1 MADSELWG
9 HGFNPEETTG
19 IQPVGWPGGKPEL
32 KESGW
37 GIQKASEEGEE
48 TLVSRR
54 ALAEGEETLAS
65 RRALAEGQQVGGTS
79 QNEFSSETVTEPP
92 FGEQAQAPASNTTPM
107 PPDPPASNSAPKAS
121 ETPGG
126 YNAPLNSRD
135 AETVVLP
142 AITQPYPLE
151 RQFDTGY
158 SRNAAPVTQ
167 PQQDTY
173 TAVLPAKDEK
183 GYIYRN
189 NGRRLTKSEDPTPI
203 VMKTVSGEMT
213 LTLDHV
219 SIRRYGSEA
228 TRHGSDYVQMPLTCI
243 STTDLIQDTDK
254 DGNTRV
260 AAWFDVVLPDGTHN
274 QEPESTEE
282 ASKDAYSFEVSN
294 IAEAKAFLAE
304 VDKRIQKARVP
315 MPPEDLPI
323 RLLSTAKKAT
333 MYVVVAVLAVAT
345 LLCGYFA
352 LRNNHPATGGNT
364 KALTSEVSSLKK
376 QVEDLSKQ
384 RDDANAKANKAQQD
398 ADNANKAKAEAEK
411 KLSELQQSNAQQSA
425 TAQSIQN
432 IINSNPPLS
441 RQALLD
447 NAVAQGISQS
457 DAEAAINQLGI
468 NFQNN
473 ANSQAQ
479 TYRNANPTYSKQQ
492 IQDMLTQA
500 GFTQQEAQQAVQGIS
515 DAQTQS
521 QNSNSGQDSP
531 TVGSSE
537 ESSNDTQSWGD
548 KAQDLYNGV
557 KDTVGGLL

>member
-1 MADSELWG
+1 MQENELWG
-9 HGFNPEETTG
+9 RGFNPEETTG
-19 IQPVGWPGGKPEL
+19 IQPVGWPSGKPEL

-37 GIQKASEEGEE
+37 GIPKASEE
-48 TLVSRR
+48 V
-54 ALAEGEETLAS
+54 EETLAS
-65 RRALAEGQQVGGTS
+65 RRALAEGQS
-79 QNEFSSETVTEPP
+79 EPP
-92 FGEQAQAPASNTTPM
+92 TGDTTPM
-107 PPDPPASNSAPKAS
+107 APARDTTPMMP
-121 ETPGG
+121 ETPARDVTPMTPGAPVR
-126 YNAPLNSRD
+126 NASVPLNSRD

-151 RQFDTGY
+151 RQFDTAGY
-158 SRNAAPVTQ
+158 SRNAAPVNQ

-274 QEPESTEE
+274 QEPESTED
-282 ASKDAYSFEVSN
+282 ASKDIYSFEVSN
-294 IAEAKAFLAE
+294 VDEARAFLAE

-323 RLLSTAKKAT
+323 RLPSTARKAA
-333 MYVVVAVLAVAT
+333 MYVVIAVLAVAT

-352 LRNNHPATGGNT
+352 LRNNHLAAGGNT
-364 KALTSEVSSLKK
+364 KALTSEVSSLKQ

-515 DAQTQS
+515 DAQTQQQTQGVTDDGS
-521 QNSNSGQDSP
+521 SLQD
-531 TVGSSE
+531 TVG
-537 ESSNDTQSWGD
+537 
-548 KAQDLYNGV
+548 DLYNGAKEKV
-557 KDTVGGLL
+557 QGLF

>member
-1 MADSELWG
+1 MQENELWG

-19 IQPVGWPGGKPEL
+19 IQPVGWPSGKPEL

-37 GIQKASEEGEE
+37 GIPKASEEGEE

-54 ALAEGEETLAS
+54 ALAEG
-65 RRALAEGQQVGGTS
+65 Q
-79 QNEFSSETVTEPP
+79 SESP
-92 FGEQAQAPASNTTPM
+92 FGDTTSMAPARDTTPM
-107 PPDPPASNSAPKAS
+107 MP
-121 ETPGG
+121 ETPARDVTPMTPGAPVR
-126 YNAPLNSRD
+126 NASVPLNSRD

-151 RQFDTGY
+151 RQFDTAGY
-158 SRNAAPVTQ
+158 SRNATPVTQ

-274 QEPESTEE
+274 QEPENTEE
-282 ASKDAYSFEVSN
+282 ASKDIYSFEVSN
-294 IAEAKAFLAE
+294 VAEARAFLAE

-323 RLLSTAKKAT
+323 RLPSTAKKAA
-333 MYVVVAVLAVAT
+333 MYVVIAVLAVAT

-352 LRNNHPATGGNT
+352 LRNSHPAAGGNT
-364 KALTSEVSSLKK
+364 KALTSEVSSLKQ

-515 DAQTQS
+515 DAQTQTN
-521 QNSNSGQDSP
+521 NSNSGQDDP

-537 ESSNDTQSWGD
+537 ESSNGTHWGD

>member
-1 MADSELWG
+1 MADNELWG

-37 GIQKASEEGEE
+37 GIPKASE
-48 TLVSRR
+48 
-54 ALAEGEETLAS
+54 EGEETLAS
-65 RRALAEGQQVGGTS
+65 RRALAEGQS
-79 QNEFSSETVTEPP
+79 EPP
-92 FGEQAQAPASNTTPM
+92 TGDTTLMTPARDTTLMTPARDATPM
-107 PPDPPASNSAPKAS
+107 TP
-121 ETPGG
+121 ETPARDVTTMTPGAPIR
-126 YNAPLNSRD
+126 NASVPLNSRD

-142 AITQPYPLE
+142 AIMQPYPLE
-151 RQFDTGY
+151 RQFDTAGY
-158 SRNAAPVTQ
+158 SRNATPVTQ

-183 GYIYRN
+183 GHIYRN

-203 VMKTVSGEMT
+203 VMKMVSGEMT

-243 STTDLIQDTDK
+243 STADLIQDTDK

-274 QEPESTEE
+274 QEPENTEE

-294 IAEAKAFLAE
+294 VDEARAFLAE

-323 RLLSTAKKAT
+323 RLPSTAKKAA
-333 MYVVVAVLAVAT
+333 MYVVIAVLAVAT

-352 LRNNHPATGGNT
+352 LRNSHPAAGGNT
-364 KALTSEVSSLKK
+364 KALISEVSSLKQ

-515 DAQTQS
+515 DAQTQPQPQGVTDDGS
-521 QNSNSGQDSP
+521 SLQD
-531 TVGSSE
+531 TVG
-537 ESSNDTQSWGD
+537 
-548 KAQDLYNGV
+548 DLYNGAKEKV
-557 KDTVGGLL
+557 QGLF

>member
-1 MADSELWG
+1 MADNELWG

-37 GIQKASEEGEE
+37 GIPKASEEGEE

-92 FGEQAQAPASNTTPM
+92 FGEQAQAL
-107 PPDPPASNSAPKAS
+107 ASNSAPKAS

-142 AITQPYPLE
+142 VITQPYPLE

-158 SRNAAPVTQ
+158 SRNVPPQ
-167 PQQDTY
+167 QQDTY
-173 TAVLPAKDEK
+173 TVVLPAKDEK

-323 RLLSTAKKAT
+323 RLPSTAKKAA
-333 MYVVVAVLAVAT
+333 MYVAIAVLAVAT

-352 LRNNHPATGGNT
+352 LRNNHPAAGGNT
-364 KALTSEVSSLKK
+364 EALTSEVSFLKQ

-500 GFTQQEAQQAVQGIS
+500 GFTQQEAQQAVQGIT

-521 QNSNSGQDSP
+521 QNFNSGQDSP

-557 KDTVGGLL
+557 KDMVGGLL

>member
-19 IQPVGWPGGKPEL
+19 IQPVGWPSGKPEL
-32 KESGW
+32 REGGW
-37 GIQKASEEGEE
+37 RTPKASEGGEE
-48 TLVSRR
+48 TL
-54 ALAEGEETLAS
+54 
-65 RRALAEGQQVGGTS
+65 ALAEGQQVGGPS
-79 QNEFSSETVTEPP
+79 KSESASKTVTEPP
-92 FGEQAQAPASNTTPM
+92 FGEQVQAPTSNAAPM
-107 PPDPPASNSAPKAS
+107 PPEPPTGNAAPMPPEPPAGDSAPKAS

-158 SRNAAPVTQ
+158 SRNAAPVPTQ
-167 PQQDTY
+167 QQDTY

-203 VMKTVSGEMT
+203 VMKTISGEMV

-254 DGNTRV
+254 DGNTRA
-260 AAWFDVVLPDGTHN
+260 AAWFVVVLPDGTHI

-294 IAEAKAFLAE
+294 IAEAEAFLDE

-315 MPPEDLPI
+315 MPQEDLPI
-323 RLLSTAKKAT
+323 RLPSTARKAT
-333 MYVVVAVLAVAT
+333 MYVVIAVLAVAT

-352 LRNNHPATGGNT
+352 LRNNHPATSGNT
-364 KALTSEVSSLKK
+364 KALTSEVSSLKQ
-376 QVEDLSKQ
+376 QVDDLSKQ

-447 NAVAQGISQS
+447 KAVAQGISQS

-521 QNSNSGQDSP
+521 QPQDGTGNMDTNTGDSNSG
-531 TVGSSE
+531 SS
-537 ESSNDTQSWGD
+537 
-548 KAQDLYNGV
+548 L
-557 KDTVGGLL
+557 KDTVGNLYNGAKDKVQELF

>member
-19 IQPVGWPGGKPEL
+19 IQPVGWPSGKPEL
-32 KESGW
+32 REGGW
-37 GIQKASEEGEE
+37 RTPKASEGGEE
-48 TLVSRR
+48 TL
-54 ALAEGEETLAS
+54 
-65 RRALAEGQQVGGTS
+65 ALAEGQQVGGTS
-79 QNEFSSETVTEPP
+79 QSKSASETVTEPP
-92 FGEQAQAPASNTTPM
+92 FGEQVQAPASNSAPM
-107 PPDPPASNSAPKAS
+107 PPETPASNTAPVPPEPPARDATPKAS
-121 ETPGG
+121 ETPGD

-158 SRNAAPVTQ
+158 SRNAAPVPPQ
-167 PQQDTY
+167 QQDTY

-203 VMKTVSGEMT
+203 VMKTISGEMV
-213 LTLDHV
+213 LTLDYV

-228 TRHGSDYVQMPLTCI
+228 TKHGSDYVQMPLTCI

-254 DGNTRV
+254 DGNTRA

-282 ASKDAYSFEVSN
+282 ASKDTYSFEVSN
-294 IAEAKAFLAE
+294 IAEAEAFLAE

-323 RLLSTAKKAT
+323 RLPSTAKKAT
-333 MYVVVAVLAVAT
+333 MYVVIAVLAVAT
-345 LLCGYFA
+345 LLCGYLA
-352 LRNNHPATGGNT
+352 LRNNRPATGGNT
-364 KALTSEVSSLKK
+364 KALTSEVSSLKQ

-398 ADNANKAKAEAEK
+398 ADSANKAKAEAEK

-515 DAQTQS
+515 DAQTQPQQQGATDDGS
-521 QNSNSGQDSP
+521 GESNPSLKD
-531 TVGSSE
+531 TVG
-537 ESSNDTQSWGD
+537 
-548 KAQDLYNGV
+548 DLYNGAKEKV
-557 KDTVGGLL
+557 QGLF

>member
-19 IQPVGWPGGKPEL
+19 IQPVGWPSGKPEL
-32 KESGW
+32 RESGW
-37 GIQKASEEGEE
+37 GIPKASEGGEE

-54 ALAEGEETLAS
+54 ALAEGQSESPFGDTASMTPARDATPMPETPA
-65 RRALAEGQQVGGTS
+65 RDVTPMTPGVPARDATPMT
-79 QNEFSSETVTEPP
+79 SET
-92 FGEQAQAPASNTTPM
+92 PARNTTPM
-107 PPDPPASNSAPKAS
+107 TPDAPARNTSV
-121 ETPGG
+121 
-126 YNAPLNSRD
+126 PLNSRD
-135 AETVVLP
+135 AETVILP

-294 IAEAKAFLAE
+294 VAEAKAFLAE

-323 RLLSTAKKAT
+323 RLPSTAKKAT
-333 MYVVVAVLAVAT
+333 MYVVIAVLAVAT

-376 QVEDLSKQ
+376 QVDDLSKQ

-447 NAVAQGISQS
+447 NALAQGISQS

>member
-19 IQPVGWPGGKPEL
+19 IQPVDWPSGKPEL

-37 GIQKASEEGEE
+37 GIPKASEEGEE

-79 QNEFSSETVTEPP
+79 QNEFSSEIVTEPP

-107 PPDPPASNSAPKAS
+107 PPDPPASNSASKAS

-126 YNAPLNSRD
+126 YNAPINSRD

-151 RQFDTGY
+151 RQFDTAGY
-158 SRNAAPVTQ
+158 SRNAALVNQ

-203 VMKTVSGEMT
+203 VMKTISGEMV

-254 DGNTRV
+254 DGNTRA

-294 IAEAKAFLAE
+294 VAEAKAFLDE

-323 RLLSTAKKAT
+323 RLPSTAKKAT
-333 MYVVVAVLAVAT
+333 MYVVIAVLAVAT

-364 KALTSEVSSLKK
+364 KALTSEVSSLKQ

-398 ADNANKAKAEAEK
+398 ADNANKAKAEADK

-447 NAVAQGISQS
+447 KAVAQGISQS

-515 DAQTQS
+515 DAQTQ
-521 QNSNSGQDSP
+521 NSNSGQDDP
-531 TVGSSE
+531 TVGSPE
-537 ESSNDTQSWGD
+537 ESSNGTQSWGD
-548 KAQDLYNGV
+548 KAQDLYSGV

>member
-1 MADSELWG
+1 MVMQENELWG

-19 IQPVGWPGGKPEL
+19 IQPVGWPSGKPEL

-37 GIQKASEEGEE
+37 RTPEASEEGEE

-54 ALAEGEETLAS
+54 ALAEG
-65 RRALAEGQQVGGTS
+65 QQGSTPSPSKSTGNTVAKP
-79 QNEFSSETVTEPP
+79 SS
-92 FGEQAQAPASNTTPM
+92 GEQAQTPG
-107 PPDPPASNSAPKAS
+107 SNSGPKAQ
-121 ETPGG
+121 EEPARDA
-126 YNAPLNSRD
+126 NAPLNSRD
-135 AETVVLP
+135 VETVVLP
-142 AITQPYPLE
+142 AIAQPYSLE
-151 RQFDTGY
+151 RQFDTGTQPGY
-158 SRNAAPVTQ
+158 SRNAANTPVAQ

-189 NGRRLTKSEDPTPI
+189 DGRRLTKSEDPTPI
-203 VMKTVSGEMT
+203 VMKTISGEMV
-213 LTLDHV
+213 LTLDYV

-228 TRHGSDYVQMPLTCI
+228 TRTGSDYVQMPLTCI

-254 DGNTRV
+254 DGNTRA

-274 QEPESTEE
+274 QEPESTED

-294 IAEAKAFLAE
+294 VAEAKAFLAE

-323 RLLSTAKKAT
+323 RLTSTAKKAT
-333 MYVVVAVLAVAT
+333 MYVVIAVLVVAT
-345 LLCGYFA
+345 LLCGYLA
-352 LRNNHPATGGNT
+352 LRNNPPSGEGGNT
-364 KALTSEVSSLKK
+364 KALTSEVSSLKQ

-398 ADNANKAKAEAEK
+398 ADSANKAKTEAEK

-425 TAQSIQN
+425 TTQSLQN
-432 IINSNPPLS
+432 IVNSNPPLS

-447 NAVAQGISQS
+447 KAVAQGISQS
-457 DAEAAINQLGI
+457 DAESAINQIGI

-521 QNSNSGQDSP
+521 QQQGVTDGGTGESGSSLSD
-531 TVGSSE
+531 TVG
-537 ESSNDTQSWGD
+537 
-548 KAQDLYNGV
+548 DLYNGAKEKV
-557 KDTVGGLL
+557 QGLF

>member
-1 MADSELWG
+1 MADNELWG

-19 IQPVGWPGGKPEL
+19 IQPVGWPGGKPKL

-37 GIQKASEEGEE
+37 GIPKASEEGEE

-92 FGEQAQAPASNTTPM
+92 FGEQAQALASNSAPM
-107 PPDPPASNSAPKAS
+107 PPEPPASNSAPKAS

-151 RQFDTGY
+151 RQFDMGY
-158 SRNAAPVTQ
+158 SRNAAPVPPQ
-167 PQQDTY
+167 QQDTY
-173 TAVLPAKDEK
+173 TAVLPAKDEN

-189 NGRRLTKSEDPTPI
+189 NGRRLTKSEDPMPI

-323 RLLSTAKKAT
+323 RLPSTAKKVA
-333 MYVVVAVLAVAT
+333 MYVAIAVLVVAT
-345 LLCGYFA
+345 LISGYFA
-352 LRNNHPATGGNT
+352 LRNNHPAAGGNT
-364 KALTSEVSSLKK
+364 KALTSEVSSLKQ

-425 TAQSIQN
+425 TEQSIQN

-500 GFTQQEAQQAVQGIS
+500 GFTQQEAQQAVQGIT

-537 ESSNDTQSWGD
+537 ESLNDTQSWGD

>member
-19 IQPVGWPGGKPEL
+19 IQPVSWPSGKPEL

-37 GIQKASEEGEE
+37 RTPKSSEEGEE
-48 TLVSRR
+48 TL
-54 ALAEGEETLAS
+54 
-65 RRALAEGQQVGGTS
+65 ALAEGQQVGGPS
-79 QNEFSSETVTEPP
+79 QSEPAGEAVTEPP
-92 FGEQAQAPASNTTPM
+92 FGEQVQAPASNSAPM
-107 PPDPPASNSAPKAS
+107 PPEPPTGNAAPIPPEPPAGDSAPMPPETPASNSAPKAS

-158 SRNAAPVTQ
+158 SRNAAPVPPQ
-167 PQQDTY
+167 QQDTY

-203 VMKTVSGEMT
+203 VMKTISGEMV

-254 DGNTRV
+254 DGNTRA

-282 ASKDAYSFEVSN
+282 ASKDVYSFEVSN
-294 IAEAKAFLAE
+294 IAEAQAFLDE

-315 MPPEDLPI
+315 MPQEDLPI
-323 RLLSTAKKAT
+323 RLPSTARKAT
-333 MYVVVAVLAVAT
+333 MYVVIAVLAVAT

-364 KALTSEVSSLKK
+364 KALTSEVSSLKQ

-398 ADNANKAKAEAEK
+398 ADSANKAKAEAEK

-515 DAQTQS
+515 DAQTQPQQQGATDDGS
-521 QNSNSGQDSP
+521 DPSLKD
-531 TVGSSE
+531 TVG
-537 ESSNDTQSWGD
+537 
-548 KAQDLYNGV
+548 DLYNGAKEKV
-557 KDTVGGLL
+557 QGLF